1 MSKRAMFWRMV
12 ASSVLRRRSRV
23 LIAVLAVAIGATTL
37 SGLATITVDVPAQ
50 MAREIRSYGAN
61 LVVTGAD
68 GQAMDDEAL
77 AAVDQELPAAQLV
90 GSASFDYETVTVN
103 DQPYV
108 VGGTDLAAV
117 RQMSPFWFVDGEWP
131 SGGAQVLL
139 GEEVATT
146 IDAKTGD
153 RITINQLD
161 GTASSNAAAA
171 SGSAASGKANSS
183 GAAASGSAASGK
195 ANSSGAAPTA
205 PGPGSQ
211 DGAQSASNPLSA
223 QTAQAP
229 QGAQASQGAQAAQGA
244 QTAQSGAD
252 GQARSITVTVS
263 GILKTGGNEDG
274 YIYMSADDMV
284 ELTGAWEPSIAQYS
298 VALEGDQLTAL
309 VDSINASVP
318 SVRAQTVKR
327 LVQSDS
333 GVIDMLRSL
342 LGIIT
347 VIVLALTTIGV
358 STTMIAVVTER
369 RNEIGL
375 RKALGATSRSIMGEF
390 MGEGVALGAIGG
402 LVGAAAGYALAAAI
416 SWNVFHR
423 AVAVHPLILIATVVS
438 SVAVAVVACLPPVRR
453 ALAVDPALVLRGE

>member
-131 SGGAQVLL
+131 SGSAQVLL

-153 RITINQLD
+153 QITINQLD

-171 SGSAASGKANSS
+171 SGSAASGKTNSS
-183 GAAASGSAASGK
+183 GAAASGGGK

-205 PGPGSQ
+205 PGLGSQ

-223 QTAQAP
+223 QT
-229 QGAQASQGAQAAQGA
+229 AQGA

-402 LVGAAAGYALAAAI
+402 LAGAAAGYALAAAI

>member
-131 SGGAQVLL
+131 SGSAQVLL

-183 GAAASGSAASGK
+183 GAAASGGGK

-205 PGPGSQ
+205 PGLGSQ

-223 QTAQAP
+223 QTAQ
-229 QGAQASQGAQAAQGA
+229 GAQASQGAQGA

>member
-131 SGGAQVLL
+131 SGSAQVLL
-139 GEEVATT
+139 GEEIATT

-161 GTASSNAAAA
+161 GTASSNAASA

-183 GAAASGSAASGK
+183 GAA
-195 ANSSGAAPTA
+195 TA
-205 PGPGSQ
+205 PGLGSQ
-211 DGAQSASNPLSA
+211 DGAQSASSPLSA
-223 QTAQAP
+223 QTA

-375 RKALGATSRSIMGEF
+375 RKALGATSQSIMGEF

>member
-183 GAAASGSAASGK
+183 GAAASGGGK

-205 PGPGSQ
+205 PGLGSQ

-223 QTAQAP
+223 QTAQ
-229 QGAQASQGAQAAQGA
+229 GAQASQGA

-252 GQARSITVTVS
+252 GQVRSITVTVS

-274 YIYMSADDMV
+274 YIYMSAGDMV

>member
-1 MSKRAMFWRMV
+1 MFWRMV

-131 SGGAQVLL
+131 SGSAQVLL

-183 GAAASGSAASGK
+183 GAAASGGGK
-195 ANSSGAAPTA
+195 ANSSGAPTA
-205 PGPGSQ
+205 PGLGSQ

-223 QTAQAP
+223 QTA

>member
-68 GQAMDDEAL
+68 GQAMGDEAL

-153 RITINQLD
+153 QITINQLD

-171 SGSAASGKANSS
+171 SGGAASGKANSS
-183 GAAASGSAASGK
+183 GAAASGGGK

-205 PGPGSQ
+205 PGLGSQ
-211 DGAQSASNPLSA
+211 GGAQSASSPLSA
-223 QTAQAP
+223 QT
-229 QGAQASQGAQAAQGA
+229 AQAAQGA

-309 VDSINASVP
+309 VDSINVSVP

>member
-23 LIAVLAVAIGATTL
+23 LIAVLAVVIGATTL
-37 SGLATITVDVPAQ
+37 SGLATIAIDVPAQ

-68 GQAMDDEAL
+68 GQAMDEEAL
-77 AAVDQELPAAQLV
+77 AGVDQVLPAAQLV

-146 IDAKTGD
+146 IDAKAGD

-161 GTASSNAAAA
+161 GKASSNAAAA
-171 SGSAASGKANSS
+171 SG
-183 GAAASGSAASGK
+183 SGK

-205 PGPGSQ
+205 QPAAPGVGSQ
-211 DGAQSASNPLSA
+211 AGAQSASTPFAA
-223 QTAQAP
+223 QTAQ
-229 QGAQASQGAQAAQGA
+229 GAQSAQAAQG
-244 QTAQSGAD
+244 AQSGAD

-342 LGIIT
+342 LGLIT

-402 LVGAAAGYALAAAI
+402 LAGAAAGYALAAAI

-423 AVAVHPLILIATVVS
+423 AVAVHPLILIVTVVS

>member
-108 VGGTDLAAV
+108 AGGTDLAAV

-139 GEEVATT
+139 GEEIATT

-183 GAAASGSAASGK
+183 GAAASGGGK

-205 PGPGSQ
+205 PGLGSQ

>member
-37 SGLATITVDVPAQ
+37 SGLATIAIDVPAQ

-171 SGSAASGKANSS
+171 SGTGANSGSGRTNGS
-183 GAAASGSAASGK
+183 GAAQ
-195 ANSSGAAPTA
+195 AAPGL
-205 PGPGSQ
+205 GPQ
-211 DGAQSASNPLSA
+211 DGAQSASTPLSA
-223 QTAQAP
+223 Q
-229 QGAQASQGAQAAQGA
+229 GAQTS

-252 GQARSITVTVS
+252 GQARSLTVTVS

-284 ELTGAWEPSIAQYS
+284 GLTGAWEPSIAQYS

>member
-131 SGGAQVLL
+131 SGSAQVLL

-183 GAAASGSAASGK
+183 GAA
-195 ANSSGAAPTA
+195 PTA
-205 PGPGSQ
+205 PGLGSQ

>member
-131 SGGAQVLL
+131 SGSAQVLL

-183 GAAASGSAASGK
+183 GAA
-195 ANSSGAAPTA
+195 PTA
-205 PGPGSQ
+205 PGLGAQ
-211 DGAQSASNPLSA
+211 AGAQSASTPLSA

>member
-131 SGGAQVLL
+131 SGSAQVLL

-183 GAAASGSAASGK
+183 GA
-195 ANSSGAAPTA
+195 PTA
-205 PGPGSQ
+205 PGLGSQ

-223 QTAQAP
+223 QTA

-274 YIYMSADDMV
+274 YIYMSAGDMV

>member
-131 SGGAQVLL
+131 SGSAQVLL

-183 GAAASGSAASGK
+183 GAAASGGGK

-205 PGPGSQ
+205 PGLGSQ

-298 VALEGDQLTAL
+298 VALEGDQLTVL

>member
-171 SGSAASGKANSS
+171 SGSATSGSGKANSS
-183 GAAASGSAASGK
+183 GATPAAQPAASGS
-195 ANSSGAAPTA
+195 
-205 PGPGSQ
+205 GSQ
-211 DGAQSASNPLSA
+211 AGAQSASTPLSA

-274 YIYMSADDMV
+274 YIYMSAGDMV

-309 VDSINASVP
+309 VDSINASVL

>member
-131 SGGAQVLL
+131 SGSAQVLL

-183 GAAASGSAASGK
+183 GAAASGGGK
-195 ANSSGAAPTA
+195 ANSSGAPTA
-205 PGPGSQ
+205 PGLGSQ

-223 QTAQAP
+223 QTA

>member
-68 GQAMDDEAL
+68 GQAMGDEAL

-171 SGSAASGKANSS
+171 SGGAASGKANSI
-183 GAAASGSAASGK
+183 
-195 ANSSGAAPTA
+195 GAAPTA
-205 PGPGSQ
+205 PGLGSQ

>member
-131 SGGAQVLL
+131 SGSAQVLL

-183 GAAASGSAASGK
+183 GAAASGGGK
-195 ANSSGAAPTA
+195 ANSSGAPTA
-205 PGPGSQ
+205 PGLGSQ
-211 DGAQSASNPLSA
+211 DGAQSASSPLSA
-223 QTAQAP
+223 QTA

-375 RKALGATSRSIMGEF
+375 RKALGATSQSIMGEF

>member
-183 GAAASGSAASGK
+183 GAAASGGGK

-205 PGPGSQ
+205 PGLGSQ

-244 QTAQSGAD
+244 QTAQSGTD

-438 SVAVAVVACLPPVRR
+438 SVAVAVVACLSPVRR

>member
-183 GAAASGSAASGK
+183 GAAASGGGK

-205 PGPGSQ
+205 PGLGSQ

-223 QTAQAP
+223 QTA

-252 GQARSITVTVS
+252 GQVRSITVTVS

-274 YIYMSADDMV
+274 YIYMSAGDMV

>member
-131 SGGAQVLL
+131 SGSAQVLL

-171 SGSAASGKANSS
+171 SGSAASGKTNSS
-183 GAAASGSAASGK
+183 GAAASGGGK

-205 PGPGSQ
+205 PGLGSQ

-223 QTAQAP
+223 QTAQ
-229 QGAQASQGAQAAQGA
+229 GAQASQGAQGA

-402 LVGAAAGYALAAAI
+402 LAGAAAGYALAAAI

>member
-77 AAVDQELPAAQLV
+77 AVVDQELPAAQLV

-131 SGGAQVLL
+131 SGSAQVLL

-171 SGSAASGKANSS
+171 SGKANSS
-183 GAAASGSAASGK
+183 GA
-195 ANSSGAAPTA
+195 PTA
-205 PGPGSQ
+205 PGLGSQ
-211 DGAQSASNPLSA
+211 DGAQSASSPLSA
-223 QTAQAP
+223 QTA

-274 YIYMSADDMV
+274 YIYMSAGDMV

-402 LVGAAAGYALAAAI
+402 LAGAAAGYALAAAI

>member
-183 GAAASGSAASGK
+183 GAAASGGGK
-195 ANSSGAAPTA
+195 ANSSGAPTA
-205 PGPGSQ
+205 PGLGSQ

-229 QGAQASQGAQAAQGA
+229 QGAQGA

>member
-131 SGGAQVLL
+131 SGSAQVLL

-171 SGSAASGKANSS
+171 SGSAASGKTNSS
-183 GAAASGSAASGK
+183 GAAASGGGK

-205 PGPGSQ
+205 PGLGSQ

-223 QTAQAP
+223 QTA

>member
-131 SGGAQVLL
+131 SGSAQVLL

-153 RITINQLD
+153 QITINQLD

-171 SGSAASGKANSS
+171 SGSAASGKT
-183 GAAASGSAASGK
+183 
-195 ANSSGAAPTA
+195 NSSGAAPTA
-205 PGPGSQ
+205 PGLGSQ

-223 QTAQAP
+223 QTAQ
-229 QGAQASQGAQAAQGA
+229 GAQASQGAQGA

-402 LVGAAAGYALAAAI
+402 LAGAAVGYALAAAI

>member
-131 SGGAQVLL
+131 SGSAQVLL

-183 GAAASGSAASGK
+183 GAAASGGGK

-205 PGPGSQ
+205 PGLGSQ
-211 DGAQSASNPLSA
+211 DGAQSASSPLSA
-223 QTAQAP
+223 QTA

-274 YIYMSADDMV
+274 YIYMSAGDMV

>member
-68 GQAMDDEAL
+68 GQAMGDEAL

-183 GAAASGSAASGK
+183 GAAASGGGK
-195 ANSSGAAPTA
+195 ANSSGAPTA
-205 PGPGSQ
+205 PGLGSQ

-223 QTAQAP
+223 QTA

>member
-195 ANSSGAAPTA
+195 ANSSGAPTA
-205 PGPGSQ
+205 PGLGSQ
-211 DGAQSASNPLSA
+211 DGTQSASNPLSA

-229 QGAQASQGAQAAQGA
+229 QGAQGA

>member
-131 SGGAQVLL
+131 SGSAQVLL

-183 GAAASGSAASGK
+183 GA
-195 ANSSGAAPTA
+195 PTA
-205 PGPGSQ
+205 PGLGSQ
-211 DGAQSASNPLSA
+211 DGAQSASSPLSA
-223 QTAQAP
+223 QTA

>member
-68 GQAMDDEAL
+68 GQAMGDEAL

-131 SGGAQVLL
+131 SGSAQVLL

-183 GAAASGSAASGK
+183 GAAASGGGK
-195 ANSSGAAPTA
+195 ANSSGAPTA
-205 PGPGSQ
+205 PGLGSQ

-223 QTAQAP
+223 QT
-229 QGAQASQGAQAAQGA
+229 AQAAQGA

>member
-131 SGGAQVLL
+131 SGSAQVLL

-171 SGSAASGKANSS
+171 SGKANSS
-183 GAAASGSAASGK
+183 GAAASGGGK
-195 ANSSGAAPTA
+195 ANSSGAPTA
-205 PGPGSQ
+205 PGLGSQ
-211 DGAQSASNPLSA
+211 DGAQSASSPLSA
-223 QTAQAP
+223 QTA

-402 LVGAAAGYALAAAI
+402 LAGAAAGYALAAAI

>member
-131 SGGAQVLL
+131 SGSAQVLL

-183 GAAASGSAASGK
+183 GA
-195 ANSSGAAPTA
+195 PTA
-205 PGPGSQ
+205 PGLGAQ

-252 GQARSITVTVS
+252 GQPRSITVTVS

>member
-171 SGSAASGKANSS
+171 SGSAASGKTNSS
-183 GAAASGSAASGK
+183 GAAASGGGK
-195 ANSSGAAPTA
+195 ANSSGAPTA
-205 PGPGSQ
+205 PGLGSQ
-211 DGAQSASNPLSA
+211 DGAQSASSPLSA
-223 QTAQAP
+223 QTA

>member
-12 ASSVLRRRSRV
+12 ASS
-23 LIAVLAVAIGATTL
+23 VLAVAIGATTL

-131 SGGAQVLL
+131 SGSAQVLL

-183 GAAASGSAASGK
+183 GAAASGGGK
-195 ANSSGAAPTA
+195 ANSGGAPTA
-205 PGPGSQ
+205 PGLGSQ
-211 DGAQSASNPLSA
+211 DGAQSASSPLSA
-223 QTAQAP
+223 QTA

>member
-183 GAAASGSAASGK
+183 GAAASGGGK

-205 PGPGSQ
+205 PGLGSQ

-229 QGAQASQGAQAAQGA
+229 QGAQASQGAQAAQGV

>member
-131 SGGAQVLL
+131 SGSAQVLL

-183 GAAASGSAASGK
+183 GAAASGGGK

-205 PGPGSQ
+205 PGLGSQ

-229 QGAQASQGAQAAQGA
+229 QGAQASQGA

>member
-131 SGGAQVLL
+131 SGSAQVLL

-183 GAAASGSAASGK
+183 GAAASGGGK
-195 ANSSGAAPTA
+195 ANSSGAPTA
-205 PGPGSQ
+205 PGLGSQ
-211 DGAQSASNPLSA
+211 DGAQSASSPLSA
-223 QTAQAP
+223 QTA

>member
-68 GQAMDDEAL
+68 GQAMDDDAL

-131 SGGAQVLL
+131 SGSAQVLL

-171 SGSAASGKANSS
+171 SGGAASGKANSS
-183 GAAASGSAASGK
+183 GAAASGGGK

-205 PGPGSQ
+205 PGLGSQ
-211 DGAQSASNPLSA
+211 GGAQSASSPLSA
-223 QTAQAP
+223 QTAQA
-229 QGAQASQGAQAAQGA
+229 AQASQGAQAAQGA

-309 VDSINASVP
+309 VDSINVSVP

>member
-131 SGGAQVLL
+131 SGSAQVLL
-139 GEEVATT
+139 GEEIATT

-161 GTASSNAAAA
+161 GTASSNAASA

-183 GAAASGSAASGK
+183 GAAASGGGK

-205 PGPGSQ
+205 PGLGSQ

-223 QTAQAP
+223 QTA
-229 QGAQASQGAQAAQGA
+229 QGAQAAQGA

-284 ELTGAWEPSIAQYS
+284 ELTGAWEPFIAQYS

>member
-131 SGGAQVLL
+131 SGSAQVLL

-183 GAAASGSAASGK
+183 GAAASGGGK

-205 PGPGSQ
+205 PGLGSQ

-223 QTAQAP
+223 QTAQ
-229 QGAQASQGAQAAQGA
+229 GAQASQGAQGA

-402 LVGAAAGYALAAAI
+402 LAGAAAGYALAAAI

>member
-68 GQAMDDEAL
+68 GQAMDDDAL

-131 SGGAQVLL
+131 SGSAQVLL

-171 SGSAASGKANSS
+171 SGGAASGKANSS
-183 GAAASGSAASGK
+183 GAAASGGGK

-205 PGPGSQ
+205 PGLGSQ
-211 DGAQSASNPLSA
+211 GGAQSASSPLSA
-223 QTAQAP
+223 QT
-229 QGAQASQGAQAAQGA
+229 AQAAQGA